1 MGWIWTSH
9 TEMKSSFTHQL
20 VIIQGPVILHYSLYR
35 ERFFFLLGNPLD
47 NAYSFLPIAWRVVF
61 SPSLYFNLV
70 QTLWWCVTGGPQ
82 LTMWCAHCTVGI
94 PQWHSCKPNHESQL
108 MVTTLY
114 FNFPWELWPV
124 SGLEPV
130 RKLENCFQVLS
141 VKIKTT
147 CWALRRKKGIRVLVV

>member
-1 MGWIWTSH
+1 MDLNQSHRDEVFLSLTNLSLCRAQLSCSILCTGWD
-9 TEMKSSFTHQL
+9 
-20 VIIQGPVILHYSLYR
+20 
-35 ERFFFLLGNPLD
+35 FFFLLWNPLD
-47 NAYSFLPIAWRVVF
+47 NAYSLLPIVWTVVF
-61 SPSLYFNLV
+61 SPYLYFNLV
-70 QTLWWCVTGGPQ
+70 QTFWWCVTGGPQ
-82 LTMWCAHCTVGI
+82 LTVWCVRCTVGI
-94 PQWHSCKPNHESQL
+94 PQWHSCKPNHESQF